1 MRRLGS
7 ANRYDTFERPRH
19 ELGRRCARRR
29 TLQHLAAAAAAGDGI
44 PGLSWRVPEERLAQQ
59 FLKNT
64 LLVRL
69 EAEARR
75 APRADQVDRLA
86 LITWLQGL
94 PVTGRVALGIV
105 DPRWLETHPAQDP
118 VLSAGQQ
125 FVAGPPELKTI
136 AVVRSN
142 GELCHVRHEAGRSA
156 LDYAKACDLP
166 AADWAWVAQPDGRT
180 ARVAVAPWNAQPS
193 DEPAPG
199 SWIWAAPRA
208 MPDLVAASEGM
219 IKFLATQGPSPQV
232 LDAAALDAVAPAPAA
247 DKRAPL
253 ITSLDTRKGVDA
265 AHYAPVRS
273 VLPDPVPTPK
283 VFRTS
288 TNDWAKPA
296 SFKRLQPAWASSGT
310 SGCRS
315 PTSIPTHG

>member
-1 MRRLGS
+1 MDTPHAGSRRPG
-7 ANRYDTFERPRH
+7 ERWDMTSRGPHPRH
-19 ELGRRCARRR
+19 SYWPR
-29 TLQHLAAAAAAGDGI
+29 HIAAACALVVTCGAWAQQAMPATSNDQTPRSDTDVRAGERFSTWLLRQPPETAS

-75 APRADQVDRLA
+75 ASRESQVDRLA

-105 DPRWLETHPAQDP
+105 DPRWLETHPAEDP

-125 FVAGPPELKTI
+125 LVPGPRELKTI
-136 AVVRSN
+136 AVVRPN

-156 LDYAKACDLP
+156 WDYAKACDLP
-166 AADWAWVAQPDGRT
+166 TADWAWVAQPDGRT
-180 ARVAVAPWNAQPS
+180 ARVGVAPWNAQPS

-199 SWIWAAPRA
+199 SWIWAAPRQ

-219 IKFLATQGPSPQV
+219 I
-232 LDAAALDAVAPAPAA
+232 
-247 DKRAPL
+247 
-253 ITSLDTRKGVDA
+253 
-265 AHYAPVRS
+265 
-273 VLPDPVPTPK
+273 
-283 VFRTS
+283 
-288 TNDWAKPA
+288 
-296 SFKRLQPAWASSGT
+296 
-310 SGCRS
+310 
-315 PTSIPTHG
+315 